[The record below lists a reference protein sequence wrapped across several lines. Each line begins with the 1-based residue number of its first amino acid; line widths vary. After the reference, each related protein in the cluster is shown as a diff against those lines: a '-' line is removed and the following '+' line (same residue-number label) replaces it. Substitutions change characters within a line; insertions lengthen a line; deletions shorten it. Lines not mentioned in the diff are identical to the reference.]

1 MTVSPVNSRLYISDY
16 MNRRIIQVKTMG
28 PVRDLQENFDVVAG
42 SGEECT
48 PGERDLCGDGKPALT
63 ARFLHPKGWYSFLP
77 TGKQIRCPLD
87 DAPGIHSVAN
97 LSMKCLCCGCS
108 LEWLEKRYFY

>member
-1 MTVSPVNSRLYISDY
+1 MLRFFFSTYTSHKPYMTISPVNSRLYISDY
-16 MNRRIIQVKTMG
+16 MNRRIIHVKTMG

-63 ARFLHPKGWYSFLP
+63 ARFLHPKGIVLFFFPFLFAVNTLILIYSY
-77 TGKQIRCPLD
+77 
-87 DAPGIHSVAN
+87 AA
-97 LSMKCLCCGCS
+97 
-108 LEWLEKRYFY
+108 E

>member
-63 ARFLHPKGWYSFLP
+63 ARFLHPKGTFHY
-77 TGKQIRCPLD
+77 
-87 DAPGIHSVAN
+87 
-97 LSMKCLCCGCS
+97 LSLKHMFDEK
-108 LEWLEKRYFY
+108 EKRKSKRHCPCVN